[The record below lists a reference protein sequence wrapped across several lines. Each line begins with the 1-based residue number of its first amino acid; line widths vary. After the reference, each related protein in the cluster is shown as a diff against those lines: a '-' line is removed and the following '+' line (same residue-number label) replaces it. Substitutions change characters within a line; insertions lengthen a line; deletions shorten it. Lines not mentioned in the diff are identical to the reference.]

1 MCEQKYPAWYYV
13 EEDKPT
19 QQRQLD
25 LEWKMFI
32 DNLNRSLGDY
42 KNVTT

>member
-1 MCEQKYPAWYYV
+1 MCEQKYPAGYNT
-13 EEDKPT
+13 EDNKPT

-32 DNLNRSLGDY
+32 DNLNASLGDY
-42 KNVTT
+42 RK